1 MEQNE
6 TAKVFISY
14 SWGSQDNQ
22 KKVLD
27 LAKSLRMDGVDVKLD
42 KWDLK
47 TGQDKF
53 EFMESMVSSPDI
65 SRVIIITDKEYAEK
79 ANSRT
84 GGVGTETQ
92 IITPELYSKENNTKF
107 IPVVFEKDEKGNAY
121 LPIFLKSRI
130 YIDLSEDGIAYE
142 KEYQSLLRDVYE
154 LPEEVKPPLG
164 KMPSFLKED
173 SIDAFKFTRYV
184 KMIKEAA
191 VNRPER
197 VFYLCSQYLN
207 EVVDSSE
214 DFIVKLDG
222 ERDLDIQ
229 TIDKIRDLLPIRESY
244 TEILKSLLQM
254 DNFDVELIIDF
265 FEDLTNERISNEI
278 EVLEESKLFLIHE
291 LFLITVSE
299 LIIFK
304 KWKDLSTIT
313 NNEYY
318 ISRYNQNLN
327 YAIFR
332 SYLDNLEQGKYK
344 KNKKIVGMSYS
355 LLKERTANKRELMQ
369 ILQADLLLFYIAD
382 FKIFDKQ
389 LGMHDS
395 WFPETYL
402 LFEQDGPNNLRLFS
416 RLTSRRY
423 VDKLLPIFGTKDVE
437 QFKKFVAEEEYKNG
451 YSELSFHG
459 LPRLERLI
467 QVDKIASKD

>member
-1 MEQNE
+1 MNKKILRLWGASMDQNE

-14 SWGSQDNQ
+14 SWGSQGNQ

-79 ANSRT
+79 ANSRI

-107 IPVVFEKDEKGNAY
+107 IPVVFEKDENGDAY

-142 KEYQSLLRDVYE
+142 KEYQSLLRDIYE

-184 KMIKEAA
+184 KLVKEAA

-214 DFIVKLDG
+214 DFIVKNDG
-222 ERDLDIQ
+222 ERELDIQ
-229 TIDKIRDLLPIRESY
+229 IIDKIRELLPVRESY
-244 TEILKSLLQM
+244 TEILKNWLQTS
-254 DNFDVELIIDF
+254 NFDVELIIDF
-265 FEDLTNERISNEI
+265 FEELINKKTSSQ
-278 EVLEESKLFLIHE
+278 VVGLEESKLFLTHE

-299 LIIFK
+299 LIVFK
-304 KWKDLSTIT
+304 KWEDLRSIII
-313 NNEYY
+313 NNEYF
-318 ISRYNQNLN
+318 ISRYNRNLN
-327 YAIFR
+327 FAIFR
-332 SYLDNLEQGKYK
+332 SYLDNLERGQYK
-344 KNKKIVGMSYS
+344 KSKKIIGMSYT

-369 ILQADLLLFYIAD
+369 IFQADLLLFYIAD

-389 LGMHDS
+389 LGTHDS

-402 LFEQDGPNNLRLFS
+402 LFEQDGANNLRLFS

-423 VDKLLPIFGTKDVE
+423 VDKLLPVFGTKDV
-437 QFKKFVAEEEYKNG
+437 G
-451 YSELSFHG
+451 
-459 LPRLERLI
+459 
-467 QVDKIASKD
+467 